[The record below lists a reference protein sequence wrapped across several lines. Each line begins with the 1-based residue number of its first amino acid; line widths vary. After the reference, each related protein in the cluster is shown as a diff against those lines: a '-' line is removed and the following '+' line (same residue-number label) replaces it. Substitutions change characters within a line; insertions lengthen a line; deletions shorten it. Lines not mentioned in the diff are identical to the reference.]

1 MNKMKMGKFL
11 KKLRNDKKLTQEG
24 LSDEFSKNNF
34 DITSKAI
41 SDWENG
47 KTIPDIEKLFI
58 LSKLYD
64 VTIDEILEGKR
75 YIKKDFSKEYILSN
89 EKWYQNRD
97 VNKNV
102 YKLRQEEIIKVIK
115 RFKELL
121 ILKLSNNLTRSEEDE
136 FKFLFTNFYE
146 LCPLAKEYIN
156 SETNDNYF
164 KFEEAMRNKLL
175 ELGNVKEDEKLFE
188 VSKFI
193 LKKNDIY
200 RNIELNIKEI
210 IDDRNRIPTNPYINE
225 RFNLLEWWEK
235 DMLLMTIQEDDL
247 FHANPMNFGA
257 RYFKSYEDCHE
268 KPIDKDECIR
278 NAIRYMIN
286 NGACYNNLFL
296 NVVKKKKIKK
306 RIIDEIEEL
315 YLLCKKPL
323 ECSYQDQNRN
333 AHIKYYENNR
343 KNRFIVNHYHLF
355 KINFDALNLS
365 TEELYDFLWKY
376 DPNNLPDEI
385 YIKFAK
391 AKNIDTNRELKYVK
405 ADLDSFSYCF
415 SSWKEYRDEER
426 KIENG
431 IIRLKELEDLLKNGE
446 KSFTFEEKQY
456 IDDDIELISLFEF
469 QKYSISYAD
478 LRKMRDKEKT
488 IELLK
493 NLNSYSLEEIRNIYF
508 KEKVIGGDTNE

>member
-1 MNKMKMGKFL
+1 MNKKKMGEFL
-11 KKLRNDKKLTQEG
+11 KELRENKNLTQEK
-24 LSDEFSKNNF
+24 LADRFRDKYF
-34 DITSKAI
+34 DISSKAI

-47 KTIPDIEKLFI
+47 KTIPDIEKLSF
-58 LSKLYD
+58 LSKLYN

-75 YIKKDFSKEYILSN
+75 YLKKDFSEEYILSN
-89 EKWYQNRD
+89 ENWYQNKD
-97 VNKNV
+97 ENI
-102 YKLRQEEIIKVIK
+102 YELRQKEIIKVIK

-121 ILKLSNNLTRSEEDE
+121 ISKLNNNFTRSEEDE

-175 ELGNVKEDEKLFE
+175 ELGNVKDDEKLFE
-188 VSKFI
+188 ASKFVLI
-193 LKKNDIY
+193 RSD
-200 RNIELNIKEI
+200 IELNIKEI
-210 IDDRNRIPTNPYINE
+210 TEDRLSTNPYINE
-225 RFNLLEWWEK
+225 RFKLLEWWEK
-235 DMLLMTIQEDDL
+235 DMLLMTIQKGDL
-247 FHANPMNFGA
+247 FHVNPMNFGA
-257 RYFKSYEDCHE
+257 RYLKSYEDSHG
-268 KPIDKDECIR
+268 KSFDKDECVR
-278 NAIRYMIN
+278 DAIRYMIN

-296 NVVKKKKIKK
+296 NVIKKKKIKK

-315 YLLCKKPL
+315 YRLCKNPL
-323 ECSYQDQNRN
+323 ECSYLDEKHN
-333 AHIKYYENNR
+333 AHTKYYENNR
-343 KNRFIVNHYHLF
+343 KNRFIVNHYHSF
-355 KINFDALNLS
+355 KINFAALKLS

-376 DPNNLPDEI
+376 DPNDLPDEI

-391 AKNIDTNRELKYVK
+391 AKNIDTNRELRYVI
-405 ADLDSFSYCF
+405 ADLNSFSYCF
-415 SSWKEYRDEER
+415 SAWKEYRDEEM

-431 IIRLKELEDLLKNGE
+431 IIKLKELEELLKNGE

-488 IELLK
+488 KELLE